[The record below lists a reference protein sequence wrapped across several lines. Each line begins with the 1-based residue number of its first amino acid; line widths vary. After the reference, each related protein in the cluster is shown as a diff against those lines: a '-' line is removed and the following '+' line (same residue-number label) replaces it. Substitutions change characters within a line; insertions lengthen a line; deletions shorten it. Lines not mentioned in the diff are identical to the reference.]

1 MRKEAKMETN
11 GKTVLNDTESNSLKK
26 KDNKVLMGGIIAAV
40 ILVLAAGI
48 GFGIY
53 NSPSN
58 RLSRQLDLGQKYLEE
73 MDYEQAKIAFEES
86 IAIDPMNTEAY
97 LGAARAYAG
106 LEDYEGAVA
115 ILQKGYEQTG
125 DESLKMQLD
134 EYEQKLAREKIKAEP
149 VSQELETE
157 ILDYIMSIP
166 SDFLVLRNN
175 PIYTYRYLNEI
186 YAEKLSQLTAYM
198 KMDISDTMRLRI
210 LYVIHDCYLNV
221 NDMGKAKE
229 CWTQCLASAE
239 KAGYTDRQYEEDEYG
254 RMAYWSDEEN
264 TYTYEYYPNSSLVKS
279 VTQTC
284 PCSSHEGY
292 SDTWYT
298 EYESYDEEGR
308 ILSVTMY
315 GSCGYDAANASSLPV
330 DYPVENSMIDEYTYT
345 YDANSCRS
353 LCTSTYKEIIDGST
367 FSVTGSGETIEKYDE
382 TGHQILSENYD
393 ESGKLIS
400 KIEYDAEGNVLSET
414 SY

>member
-1 MRKEAKMETN
+1 MNKSSEEENASM
-11 GKTVLNDTESNSLKK
+11 KK
-26 KDNKVLMGGIIAAV
+26 KSSIIIGMIAALAMLCV
-40 ILVLAAGI
+40 AVLIAVVWT
-48 GFGIY
+48 
-53 NSPSN
+53 NSPEQKAQKQLQLGN
-58 RLSRQLDLGQKYLEE
+58 RYLEE

-115 ILQKGYEQTG
+115 VLQKGYEQTG
-125 DESLKMQLD
+125 DESLKTQLD
-134 EYEQKLAREKIKAEP
+134 EYEEKLAREKIKAEP
-149 VSQELETE
+149 ALQELETE
-157 ILDYIMSIP
+157 ILDYIISIP

-186 YAEKLSQLTAYM
+186 YAEKLSQLSVYM

-210 LYVIHDCYLNV
+210 LYVMHDCYLNV

-229 CWTQCLASAE
+229 CWTQCLAFAE

-279 VTQTC
+279 MTQTC

-353 LCTSTYKEIIDGST
+353 LCTSTYEEVIDGST

-382 TGHQILSENYD
+382 TGHRILSENYD

-400 KIEYDAEGNVLSET
+400 KIEYDTEGNVLSET